1 MNNAGI
7 HTNTKRISNRER
19 MRRAA
24 ASIQAGLRAEQILL
38 AVLAQKGG
46 EVVVTQG
53 TINQVGMKLA
63 SLGYEIVPNAEGT
76 EFTVRMLE
84 GDVPDSPVHATNL
97 DPVSVIVDDPTP
109 AQELPIAV

>member
-1 MNNAGI
+1 MNNASI
-7 HTNTKRISNRER
+7 HTNAKRISNRER

-46 EVVVTQG
+46 EVVVTKG
-53 TINQVGMKLA
+53 TVNQVGMKWA
-63 SLGYEIVPNAEGT
+63 SLGYEVVPNAEGT

-84 GDVPDSPVHATNL
+84 GESDKGIEEALSCHKDVIA
-97 DPVSVIVDDPTP
+97 DDPTP